1 MEDLD
6 LPPDALAS
14 AETTFASTGG
24 TYIPPTTGNINATS
38 VSLHLP
44 LPPPSLSLSLLLAF
58 TFLESTRELLFFLF
72 SHLIREGTVLF
83 CLNRYSLG
91 TEMGR
96 EELSC
101 WRVRRC
107 RSI

>member
-24 TYIPPTTGNINATS
+24 TYIPPTPGNINATS

-44 LPPPSLSLSLLLAF
+44 LPPPFLSLS
-58 TFLESTRELLFFLF
+58 ST
-72 SHLIREGTVLF
+72 
-83 CLNRYSLG
+83 CLYIFG
-91 TEMGR
+91 
-96 EELSC
+96 
-101 WRVRRC
+101 
-107 RSI
+107 IY